1 MPDTFHPSRIPIPF
15 GLPVLVFCFLAAA
28 ASARE
33 PAGEWKKHVVLPAE
47 KARGSINTVLA
58 NDFDGD
64 GSVDIISSFSGEVV
78 LLKGPDWKRRV
89 TVHRIP
95 SSRPGRGAGGCI
107 HSTLLDVDGDGDQD
121 FCGSAQGVFWL
132 ECPDKPFSIP
142 WPRRNVDSEIKGT
155 HCLITGDVDRDGKPD
170 LIANSGRGPG
180 QTPVPESITWQ
191 KIPAD
196 PLKAKSWIRN
206 VFAVRDAPGAS
217 HYTGFG
223 DVDGDG
229 RPDISC
235 AAKGGEKFPG
245 GEWFAWW
252 RQPEDPTRPWKKHL
266 LSGSQPGATNIH
278 PVDLDGDGRMD
289 FFATRGH
296 TRGVLWFKGPDF
308 RPIEIDPEIEGPH
321 SLATV
326 DLDADGDIDAATCG
340 RLNTGI
346 AVWYENNGKGVFRR
360 HLIGR
365 DQGSYDLR
373 TVDLDGDGDLD
384 ILIAGHSS
392 ANIVWY
398 ENPLK

>member
-1 MPDTFHPSRIPIPF
+1 MPAPLPALRSWIPTA
-15 GLPVLVFCFLAAA
+15 LLVSVFCLPTAAA
-28 ASARE
+28 CARE
-33 PAGEWKKHVVLPAE
+33 PGAQWKKHVILPA
-47 KARGSINTVLA
+47 KAGRGSINTVLA

-64 GSVDIISSFSGEVV
+64 GNIDIISSFAGEVV
-78 LLKGPDWKRRV
+78 LLKGPDWKRSH

-95 SSRPGRGAGGCI
+95 SSPPGRRAASCI
-107 HSTLLDVDGDGDQD
+107 HSVLLDVDGDGDQD
-121 FCGSAQGVFWL
+121 FCGSARGVFWL
-132 ECPDKPFSIP
+132 ECPDKPFSST
-142 WPRRNVDSEIKGT
+142 WPRRNVDSEIQGT

-196 PLKAKSWIRN
+196 PLQAKSWIRN

-252 RQPEDPTRPWKKHL
+252 RQPEDPRKPWKKHL
-266 LSGSQPGATNIH
+266 LSASQPGATNIH
-278 PVDLDGDGRMD
+278 PVDLNGDGKMD

-296 TRGVLWFKGPDF
+296 GRGVLWFKGPDF
-308 RPIEIDPEIEGPH
+308 KPIEIDSQIEGPH

-326 DLDADGDIDAATCG
+326 DLDGDGDIDAATCG
-340 RLNTGI
+340 RLNDGLV
-346 AVWYENNGKGVFRR
+346 VWYENDGKGVFRR
-360 HLIGR
+360 HLIGK

-384 ILIAGHSS
+384 LLIAGHSS
-392 ANIVWY
+392 GNIVWY
-398 ENPLK
+398 ESPLK